1 VKAPFLFIWGGDDF
15 LITADTIAE
24 LTSVTDDIT
33 LLEIEGVGHRPQ
45 FEEDKIVIKAIEQ
58 HLSEHSHD

>member
-1 VKAPFLFIWGGDDF
+1 M
-15 LITADTIAE
+15 AE